1 MLRHEKGQSATFKTT
16 ERSQH
21 FKAYLKQDIRVPT
34 GMAYKPK
41 VELFKAQVSNQITFA
56 PAF

>member
-1 MLRHEKGQSATFKTT
+1 MLKHEQGQSATFKTT

-21 FKAYLKQDIRVPT
+21 LKAYLKQDLRVPS

-41 VELFKAQVSNQITFA
+41 AELFKAQVSNQITFA